1 MKQMA
6 ITLIDEAVAAGARLH
21 KACAVLGISSRTHRR
36 WKAAEHLQDAR
47 QGAAKHCPHALS
59 DAERQT
65 IIAACNAP
73 EHQNLPPSQIVP
85 RLADRGIYLASES
98 SFYRVLRA
106 QGQHNRRGRAK
117 APRQRARPQ
126 AFAAQAPNQ
135 VWSWDITYL
144 PSTVKGQFW
153 RLYMIVDIYS
163 RAIVGWE
170 VHAEELASHAAVLVS
185 RACLRQQVRRDQLV
199 LHADN
204 GSPMKGAT
212 MLATLQRLGVM
223 PSFSRPSVSDDNPY
237 SEALFR
243 TLKYTPAYPDKPFDD
258 LQQARLWVQRF
269 VHWYNEEHCHSA
281 IRFVTPSQRHAGL
294 DAAILQQRH
303 GTYIRARSE
312 RPERWNGRTTRN
324 WEPVAQV
331 WLNPERERKKP
342 TMEKMP
348 KAA

>member
-163 RAIVGWE
+163 
-170 VHAEELASHAAVLVS
+170 
-185 RACLRQQVRRDQLV
+185 
-199 LHADN
+199 
-204 GSPMKGAT
+204 
-212 MLATLQRLGVM
+212 
-223 PSFSRPSVSDDNPY
+223 
-237 SEALFR
+237 
-243 TLKYTPAYPDKPFDD
+243 
-258 LQQARLWVQRF
+258 
-269 VHWYNEEHCHSA
+269 
-281 IRFVTPSQRHAGL
+281 QRHAGL

-331 WLNPERERKKP
+331 WLNPEREREKP

>member
-106 QGQHNRRGRAK
+106 HGQQQRRGRAK
-117 APRQRARPQ
+117 APCQRARPQ
-126 AFAAQAPNQ
+126 AFVAQAPNQ

-144 PSTVKGQFW
+144 PSTIKGQFW

-185 RACLRQQVRRDQLV
+185 RA
-199 LHADN
+199 
-204 GSPMKGAT
+204 
-212 MLATLQRLGVM
+212 
-223 PSFSRPSVSDDNPY
+223 
-237 SEALFR
+237 
-243 TLKYTPAYPDKPFDD
+243 
-258 LQQARLWVQRF
+258 
-269 VHWYNEEHCHSA
+269 
-281 IRFVTPSQRHAGL
+281 
-294 DAAILQQRH
+294 
-303 GTYIRARSE
+303 
-312 RPERWNGRTTRN
+312 
-324 WEPVAQV
+324 
-331 WLNPERERKKP
+331 
-342 TMEKMP
+342 
-348 KAA
+348 